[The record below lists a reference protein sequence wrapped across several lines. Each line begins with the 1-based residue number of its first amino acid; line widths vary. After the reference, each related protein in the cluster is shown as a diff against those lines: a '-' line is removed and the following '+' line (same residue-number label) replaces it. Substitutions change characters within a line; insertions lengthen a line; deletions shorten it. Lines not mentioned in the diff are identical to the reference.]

1 MLGLLG
7 TLAVPAA
14 AQSEPVWAGTVYDI
28 DHSDPDDLGHRFR
41 KDIRGKGRVLYP
53 AHELYPRS
61 FVHASVT
68 YKVDLIAVGTS
79 GHVEFD
85 NTFTEVTALASAGLK
100 LFLEGETYDFDDDD
114 SKEVS
119 FTDQDVQ
126 AVWAGKYSSRLCLGA
141 SDAACPNSTG
151 RPVVT
156 GSLRVGDTLT
166 AATGAIAD
174 ADGLTAAT
182 FAYQWLRIGAGET
195 EIPSATTASYTPTA
209 ADAGFRLR
217 VRVTFTDDGGG
228 AESVTSARTA
238 AVLGE
243 PLWQAALTI
252 GIVGNFRGYD
262 ENDGDPIGDLDPVT
276 MTLDGTDYTVELL
289 RFGTGNRWRLAE
301 SGAPDQDGAWLSV
314 GPHAEAVD
322 EIVGRTTKLETNS
335 ALSADDF
342 ETRLAVGSE
351 WAVCLRDPSEGVCP
365 AAPETAVG
373 NFAQGPATIQA
384 YDVPVREVAQAF
396 ATGPNPDGYALVDV
410 RLAFQRME
418 FSTTAVHLY
427 PEDAGGDPDEDAKVV
442 LAAPSDLASTTN
454 TRVFEEYVFTAPPET
469 DLDPETTYFVGVQL
483 GQAEEMDAVYI
494 VPDTED
500 AAAYLPGW
508 SIADKYRTGT
518 DTPRVWT
525 EKDGALRMRV
535 RAAPLGV
542 GIRGAPEFDEG
553 SVSRRVP
560 ENSAG
565 GVAIGAPLPEAT
577 DPDGDTVTYSL
588 TGERANDFALD
599 PSTRQLRTKAGV
611 DYDFEMLALRVVL
624 LDAADGKDGSNT
636 LIVNVQL
643 DDVDEQSAR
652 PDAPELEAI
661 DGSST
666 TLQATWQRPGRAG
679 GPAIEGYE
687 VQYRVAPAGDWQE
700 FDHDD
705 DAAATTLTGLL
716 PGTEYQARVRALNG
730 ETPSDWSE
738 PSDAEPTNAPPGA
751 PLNLTATAA
760 GSTAIA
766 LVWDS
771 STSIDLAGFR
781 IEVSN
786 DAGVD
791 WTVLVHSTG
800 TTDTTYLH
808 AGLPP
813 GATRHYRVAAIGEHG
828 TSAPSNV
835 AGASA
840 ELAEMEVPSD
850 WTLKPAALGVGDA
863 FRVLFVSKG
872 VRNARPTRIV
882 DYNAFVQ
889 AAAAAGHHDI
899 RGYSSGMR
907 AVGSTRADGSKP
919 AEHARDS
926 TGTLYTADDKG
937 VPIYWLDG
945 NRLADDYEDF
955 YDGSWDDEV
964 NATDESGEDRPFG
977 SGTLANRPFTGSDHD
992 GTADTQGTTQGT
1004 QPRGLGSSTVRTARQ
1019 NDNRSGEGPIG
1030 GTATAS
1036 RDDERPFYGLS
1047 SVLRIS
1053 SAVARPRLSVADAE
1067 GPEGGAATFTVTLA
1081 EAVAGTAT
1089 VDLVVTFESA
1099 DTADLRD
1106 LEGVTRV
1113 ELTISAGDTED
1124 TFKAL
1129 LANDNIAEPDETF
1142 TVRLENPSSNVALAA
1157 NPTATGTIIDGGDAG
1172 AAITATEPVDVGV
1185 ELTVDTDSIGDAHAT
1200 PNFTYQWRRLAGG
1213 DAYGDGTDLATTQT
1227 YTPVAADRGHMLV
1240 VRVSYTDQDDSAAT
1254 MDTPPK
1260 AVPLEHAAWSAV
1272 LTVGEQSS
1280 GELPGLGYSAFH
1292 GDPYGSLDE
1301 RTIDYEGVGFRVH
1314 FLRFGTSSNDW
1325 AFGNANV
1332 VDPQETHRNRMA
1344 ALHELRIGAHG
1355 VEIAASDDGLAP
1367 YCALG
1372 VPCVVNRL
1380 QLESSDPI
1388 DNWEAG
1394 KFWPLYLVEVPRV
1407 SIAARYDEAISGID
1421 QLTYDVA
1428 RKGPGGDA
1436 DLTVEFKLEQ
1446 DADHVEGLFL
1456 TDDALTFDSGVNQAT
1471 VSTLGYWSDPPTAD
1485 GHVTVRVKDLVG
1497 YNAGFE
1503 AVKDSDRARVDM
1515 RYAEHPYDVR
1525 IDEEAYEFLETAG
1538 TTTVVALRARTAE
1551 GLPMPR
1557 TPHQVSLSAASGTA
1571 ASPGDFAV
1579 LAEMA
1584 EIRPSAFSQSG
1595 MRWEA
1600 HVPVEFVVVD
1610 DHVVEDEES
1619 FELLLQRSPGQPE
1632 AVRITDYQWEACAT
1646 KCEIT
1651 ATIVDDDVRGIAVTP
1666 SVLQVVE
1673 EAFNIYTYGVVL
1685 TSEPTATTT
1694 VTVAA
1699 PADSGLTVVP
1709 ETLEFGPALPDWSDP
1724 KLVRVAAAGD
1734 DNSVSET
1741 YTVTFTAAGGD
1752 YGDNNVVK
1760 TATVTVVDN
1769 DLPQLAVSDPA
1780 AVAEGGAVSFDV
1792 TLSTGAAA
1800 PVTVDYAVSGN
1811 TATAGDDFEADSG
1824 TLTFAAGDTTETVTV
1839 TTRND
1844 LLDEEDEE
1852 TFTLTLSNA
1861 SSNAAL
1867 ADPTATATITDD
1879 DDPPQ
1884 VRVADATAAEGGA
1897 VSFDVTLSA
1906 PSGRAVTVD
1915 WATSVAA
1922 GDTAVDGV
1930 DFTAATSTLMF
1941 APEQRTRTVE
1951 VATTADADGDDE
1963 TFTLTLSMPTNAT
1976 FAGGATT
1983 LTATGTIADTPR
1995 LDVADVTVDE
2005 GGTAR
2010 FEVTLSRAA
2019 PAAVTVD
2026 WALSDGTAT
2035 VGVDFDAGSGTLTFA
2050 PGDTAMPVTVTTTSD
2065 DLDEG
2070 DAETFTLTLSNASS
2084 NVVLEGGGATQ
2095 TASGT
2100 ITDDDDPPVLS
2111 VDDVTVGE
2119 GDPAVF
2125 AVELSARSGLPVTVD
2140 WATTVESGDSAE
2152 ADDLTPD
2159 SGTLTFTPGAT
2170 RRTVTAATTLDA
2182 DNEDE
2187 TFTLTLSELS
2197 NATFDGGGATLRVTG
2212 TIADLPRLS
2221 VAPGAATSAWEGDP
2235 VEIRFRLTRDAPSQ
2249 VSVDWTAAAGPGDTV
2264 EVAEDLPQ
2272 TSGRLV
2278 IAAGRE
2284 QGTLTVPTN
2293 PDGDE
2298 ADETFTVT
2306 LSNPANATFAGGGAA
2321 LTVPAKI
2328 ADADRLAP
2336 IVTVDDVLPVES
2348 SRGGSV
2354 SDLQFR
2360 LLCPDCPT
2368 AREATQSNSDPV
2380 TGVWF
2385 DLVARPNE
2393 RLRVWQEP
2401 EDEAAG
2407 CAPIVDIPAGEIF
2420 AKATQLANFG
2430 HPDDPDRWSP
2440 RVLSLLVETDE
2451 PCNGRVNSY
2460 AFAAARYTLE
2470 LAPWNRSLR
2479 AGPAW
2484 VVDTRGGVD
2493 EFKIVSRPDDPGDG
2507 DDPGD
2512 TGGTATGGADT
2523 GGADTGGADTGGADT
2538 GGADTGGTSG
2548 GTGGGTSGTSG
2559 GTGGGTSGGG
2569 SGGGAAN
2576 RPPVVEREIDD
2587 QTLEV
2592 GEVLELD
2599 IRLNFYDRDQ
2609 RALDYSVESADASVA
2624 TVSVDRNALLTI
2636 RGVKRGVTAVT
2647 VTAADRRDERASDTF
2662 AVTVRGPALVAL
2674 VPRAAD
2680 PVREGFVRVINHDAE
2695 AGEVS
2700 IEAVDDT
2707 GVRRGPVALSVDAGA
2722 TVHFNSGDL
2731 EDGNAEKGLP
2741 EGVGPGEGDWRLVL
2755 DSDLDFE
2762 VLAYV
2767 RTQDGFLTSMHDL
2780 APLRDGRYR
2789 VAIFNPGSN
2798 PNQVSRLR
2806 LVNPG
2811 SEAAEVTIT
2820 GVDDAGASPGTS
2832 VEFEIPAGESL
2843 TLTASDLEA
2852 GVGVAGALGDGVGKW
2867 RLRVTA
2873 TGPLVAMSLLSS
2885 PTGHLTNLS
2894 TVPRTPDDEHGV
2906 HVAPLFPSASDPL
2919 GRQGFVRVVNRA
2931 EASGTVSIEAFD
2943 DSDLSYPPV
2952 TLALDARQTRHF
2964 NSDDLEL
2971 GNAEKGL
2978 AGSTG
2983 PGVGDWRL
2991 VLSSDLDI
2999 EVLAY
3004 IRAADGFLTSMHDV
3018 APGLEGVHR
3027 VVIFNPGSNPNQVS
3041 GLRLV
3046 NPGSEDA
3053 EVTITG
3059 IDDNGAS
3066 HGGAVTVTVPA
3077 GASRTIEAADL
3088 EAGADGFAGALGDG
3102 VGKWRLAVTSAQPV
3116 IVMSLLSSPTG
3127 HLTNLSTA
3135 PDRGGN

>member
-1 MLGLLG
+1 M
-7 TLAVPAA
+7 
-14 AQSEPVWAGTVYDI
+14 
-28 DHSDPDDLGHRFR
+28 
-41 KDIRGKGRVLYP
+41 
-53 AHELYPRS
+53 
-61 FVHASVT
+61 
-68 YKVDLIAVGTS
+68 
-79 GHVEFD
+79 
-85 NTFTEVTALASAGLK
+85 
-100 LFLEGETYDFDDDD
+100 
-114 SKEVS
+114 
-119 FTDQDVQ
+119 
-126 AVWAGKYSSRLCLGA
+126 
-141 SDAACPNSTG
+141 
-151 RPVVT
+151 
-156 GSLRVGDTLT
+156 
-166 AATGAIAD
+166 
-174 ADGLTAAT
+174 
-182 FAYQWLRIGAGET
+182 
-195 EIPSATTASYTPTA
+195 
-209 ADAGFRLR
+209 
-217 VRVTFTDDGGG
+217 
-228 AESVTSARTA
+228 
-238 AVLGE
+238 
-243 PLWQAALTI
+243 
-252 GIVGNFRGYD
+252 
-262 ENDGDPIGDLDPVT
+262 
-276 MTLDGTDYTVELL
+276 
-289 RFGTGNRWRLAE
+289 
-301 SGAPDQDGAWLSV
+301 
-314 GPHAEAVD
+314 
-322 EIVGRTTKLETNS
+322 
-335 ALSADDF
+335 
-342 ETRLAVGSE
+342 
-351 WAVCLRDPSEGVCP
+351 
-365 AAPETAVG
+365 
-373 NFAQGPATIQA
+373 
-384 YDVPVREVAQAF
+384 
-396 ATGPNPDGYALVDV
+396 
-410 RLAFQRME
+410 
-418 FSTTAVHLY
+418 
-427 PEDAGGDPDEDAKVV
+427 
-442 LAAPSDLASTTN
+442 
-454 TRVFEEYVFTAPPET
+454 
-469 DLDPETTYFVGVQL
+469 
-483 GQAEEMDAVYI
+483 
-494 VPDTED
+494 
-500 AAAYLPGW
+500 
-508 SIADKYRTGT
+508 
-518 DTPRVWT
+518 
-525 EKDGALRMRV
+525 
-535 RAAPLGV
+535 
-542 GIRGAPEFDEG
+542 
-553 SVSRRVP
+553 
-560 ENSAG
+560 
-565 GVAIGAPLPEAT
+565 
-577 DPDGDTVTYSL
+577 
-588 TGERANDFALD
+588 
-599 PSTRQLRTKAGV
+599 
-611 DYDFEMLALRVVL
+611 
-624 LDAADGKDGSNT
+624 
-636 LIVNVQL
+636 
-643 DDVDEQSAR
+643 
-652 PDAPELEAI
+652 
-661 DGSST
+661 
-666 TLQATWQRPGRAG
+666 
-679 GPAIEGYE
+679 
-687 VQYRVAPAGDWQE
+687 
-700 FDHDD
+700 
-705 DAAATTLTGLL
+705 
-716 PGTEYQARVRALNG
+716 
-730 ETPSDWSE
+730 
-738 PSDAEPTNAPPGA
+738 
-751 PLNLTATAA
+751 
-760 GSTAIA
+760 
-766 LVWDS
+766 
-771 STSIDLAGFR
+771 
-781 IEVSN
+781 
-786 DAGVD
+786 
-791 WTVLVHSTG
+791 
-800 TTDTTYLH
+800 
-808 AGLPP
+808 
-813 GATRHYRVAAIGEHG
+813 
-828 TSAPSNV
+828 
-835 AGASA
+835 
-840 ELAEMEVPSD
+840 
-850 WTLKPAALGVGDA
+850 
-863 FRVLFVSKG
+863 
-872 VRNARPTRIV
+872 
-882 DYNAFVQ
+882 
-889 AAAAAGHHDI
+889 
-899 RGYSSGMR
+899 
-907 AVGSTRADGSKP
+907 
-919 AEHARDS
+919 
-926 TGTLYTADDKG
+926 
-937 VPIYWLDG
+937 
-945 NRLADDYEDF
+945 
-955 YDGSWDDEV
+955 
-964 NATDESGEDRPFG
+964 
-977 SGTLANRPFTGSDHD
+977 
-992 GTADTQGTTQGT
+992 
-1004 QPRGLGSSTVRTARQ
+1004 
-1019 NDNRSGEGPIG
+1019 
-1030 GTATAS
+1030 
-1036 RDDERPFYGLS
+1036 
-1047 SVLRIS
+1047 
-1053 SAVARPRLSVADAE
+1053 
-1067 GPEGGAATFTVTLA
+1067 
-1081 EAVAGTAT
+1081 
-1089 VDLVVTFESA
+1089 
-1099 DTADLRD
+1099 
-1106 LEGVTRV
+1106 
-1113 ELTISAGDTED
+1113 
-1124 TFKAL
+1124 
-1129 LANDNIAEPDETF
+1129 
-1142 TVRLENPSSNVALAA
+1142 
-1157 NPTATGTIIDGGDAG
+1157 
-1172 AAITATEPVDVGV
+1172 
-1185 ELTVDTDSIGDAHAT
+1185 
-1200 PNFTYQWRRLAGG
+1200 
-1213 DAYGDGTDLATTQT
+1213 
-1227 YTPVAADRGHMLV
+1227 
-1240 VRVSYTDQDDSAAT
+1240 
-1254 MDTPPK
+1254 
-1260 AVPLEHAAWSAV
+1260 PLEHAAWSAV

-1976 FAGGATT
+1976 FAGGAAT

-2197 NATFDGGGATLRVTG
+2197 NATFDGGGATLRATG

-2385 DLVARPNE
+2385 DLVARPND

-2430 HPDDPDRWSP
+2430 HPDDPDRWSL
-2440 RVLSLLVETDE
+2440 RYLSLLVETDE

-2460 AFAAARYTLE
+2460 AFAAAEYRLE
-2470 LAPWNRSLR
+2470 LEPWNRSLR

-2484 VVDTRGGVD
+2484 VVDTRGGID
-2493 EFKIVSRPDDPGDG
+2493 EFRIVSRPDDPGDG

-2523 GGADTGGADTGGADT
+2523 GGADTGGTDTGGADT

-2548 GTGGGTSGTSG
+2548 GTTGGGAS
-2559 GTGGGTSGGG
+2559 GGTSGG
-2569 SGGGAAN
+2569 SRD
-2576 RPPVVEREIDD
+2576 RPPVATDEIET
-2587 QTLEV
+2587 Q
-2592 GEVLELD
+2592 VLERGGTVTLD
-2599 IRLNFYDRDQ
+2599 ASQHFRDPE
-2609 RALDYSVESADASVA
+2609 RRTLTFTAESADPAVA
-2624 TVSVDRNALLTI
+2624 TVSVDGAAVTVMGLDHGHTRVTLTATDRRRQQATQEFEVRVGRTVSFADAALSAPEGDTVTLTVTVDRPLEEPATLSYVVGPDADPATADADDLDHDGRDGTVTLAAGATEAALEIAVHDDADIEAPRETFAVTLLRTAEQAERFGLGAATARVTIMEGVCDRTAPVRNTLRRSLPCAAVSAADLAALRAVDLSERGLAALRGRDLSGLTGLRVLDLSENLLTALPAGLFEGLGALDELQLQDNPGAPFALTVQLA
-2636 RGVKRGVTAVT
+2636 REDAEVWAPGPARVHARLAQGAPLDVRVGVMATNATLSSDALDLAAGALASAPLTVTRVEAGAARLTPSAPALPDTRCGLLGLYRCYRGVTLTAGAPLVLFKAPPRATGEAPRAELGTDGDALRIDLSGLFAASDGGALTYAARSGDPGLVSVHVAGGVLTVTSTADGADGTVTVT
-2647 VTAADRRDERASDTF
+2647 VTATDADGLSTTRTF
-2662 AVTVRGPALVAL
+2662 EVTVEPMPGGLMRGW
-2674 VPRAAD
+2674 R
-2680 PVREGFVRVINHDAE
+2680 RV
-2695 AGEVS
+2695 
-2700 IEAVDDT
+2700 
-2707 GVRRGPVALSVDAGA
+2707 
-2722 TVHFNSGDL
+2722 
-2731 EDGNAEKGLP
+2731 
-2741 EGVGPGEGDWRLVL
+2741 
-2755 DSDLDFE
+2755 
-2762 VLAYV
+2762 
-2767 RTQDGFLTSMHDL
+2767 
-2780 APLRDGRYR
+2780 
-2789 VAIFNPGSN
+2789 
-2798 PNQVSRLR
+2798 
-2806 LVNPG
+2806 
-2811 SEAAEVTIT
+2811 
-2820 GVDDAGASPGTS
+2820 
-2832 VEFEIPAGESL
+2832 
-2843 TLTASDLEA
+2843 
-2852 GVGVAGALGDGVGKW
+2852 
-2867 RLRVTA
+2867 
-2873 TGPLVAMSLLSS
+2873 LL
-2885 PTGHLTNLS
+2885 
-2894 TVPRTPDDEHGV
+2894 
-2906 HVAPLFPSASDPL
+2906 
-2919 GRQGFVRVVNRA
+2919 
-2931 EASGTVSIEAFD
+2931 
-2943 DSDLSYPPV
+2943 
-2952 TLALDARQTRHF
+2952 
-2964 NSDDLEL
+2964 
-2971 GNAEKGL
+2971 
-2978 AGSTG
+2978 
-2983 PGVGDWRL
+2983 
-2991 VLSSDLDI
+2991 
-2999 EVLAY
+2999 
-3004 IRAADGFLTSMHDV
+3004 
-3018 APGLEGVHR
+3018 
-3027 VVIFNPGSNPNQVS
+3027 
-3041 GLRLV
+3041 
-3046 NPGSEDA
+3046 
-3053 EVTITG
+3053 
-3059 IDDNGAS
+3059 
-3066 HGGAVTVTVPA
+3066 
-3077 GASRTIEAADL
+3077 IEAAPA
-3088 EAGADGFAGALGDG
+3088 E
-3102 VGKWRLAVTSAQPV
+3102 
-3116 IVMSLLSSPTG
+3116 
-3127 HLTNLSTA
+3127 
-3135 PDRGGN
+3135 PD